1 MSDPRSFRVSSRM
14 IRAELTVAPSG
25 LLILGDISTWGS
37 RPRLPTYA
45 PSGRLG
51 NGPDESTP
59 RSRSSMELE
68 LGEHAADHLPILL
81 GDADGTLY
89 LLCRGRGIG
98 VLGDPGSHG

>member
-1 MSDPRSFRVSSRM
+1 
-14 IRAELTVAPSG
+14 
-25 LLILGDISTWGS
+25 
-37 RPRLPTYA
+37 
-45 PSGRLG
+45 
-51 NGPDESTP
+51 
-59 RSRSSMELE
+59 MELE